1 MAQRPQPQAPKGK
14 GRHRAPAQPSTPV
27 FPIRLAHLVRKLRNR
42 HGRIEAPYALPHT
55 FRQHLAISPLD
66 FVRRLRKEEPRALQ
80 TYLRRCEDAWPK
92 IAHGARNADDVTV
105 LSYLMDSTWQAA
117 GWTWHLRVPGLSPLS
132 SRDEEDFRLHV
143 HGSRQ
148 PFQAS
153 FPDWLAH
160 TAQLIVDRVMVPRN
174 VLPARPLSL
183 AIAVGEGRDMQG
195 GYGAGLFLHETLT
208 CSIHGAWGQAAILVS
223 HFPRDLPTTLG
234 IIAHELAH
242 ATQPPSAPAH
252 GHGFIQAARALELPC
267 DNPTAAGLE
276 NARRYPY
283 WAYRVADTVGSR
295 PNEPDLHPRRRGLKH
310 ATRFNSCLHAVYL
323 PGRQRGGIRFPE
335 KGGSWPEDSL

>member
-1 MAQRPQPQAPKGK
+1 MAQRPQPQAPKGN

-55 FRQHLAISPLD
+55 FHQHLAISPLD

-80 TYLRRCEDAWPK
+80 TCLRRCEDAWPK
-92 IAHGARNADDVTV
+92 IGHGARNADDVTV
-105 LSYLMDSTWQAA
+105 LTYLVDSTWQAA

-174 VLPARPLSL
+174 VLPTRPLSL

-195 GYGAGLFLHETLT
+195 GYGAGVFLHKTLT
-208 CSIHGAWGQAAILVS
+208 EKRTSPGFQAGVRWLSTYSRTTESGAPPQDAAKYDGD
-223 HFPRDLPTTLG
+223 HRT
-234 IIAHELAH
+234 
-242 ATQPPSAPAH
+242 
-252 GHGFIQAARALELPC
+252 
-267 DNPTAAGLE
+267 
-276 NARRYPY
+276 
-283 WAYRVADTVGSR
+283 
-295 PNEPDLHPRRRGLKH
+295 PRRKRP
-310 ATRFNSCLHAVYL
+310 ARS
-323 PGRQRGGIRFPE
+323 GRSLRSRRLDTPFRLFTSFDSGTFGG
-335 KGGSWPEDSL
+335 